1 MKITDDKSF
10 DLEQFCATRASN
22 QLRREQDY
30 AQKARLERQSIAD
43 KKERDAKDQDEG
55 FDEIKERQGLLLATA
70 YEKFKSV
77 AQDFDTTIA
86 EILAIRDG
94 Q

>member
-30 AQKARLERQSIAD
+30 AQKARLARQSIAD
-43 KKERDAKDQDEG
+43 KKERDAKDQEDKKA
-55 FDEIKERQGLLLATA
+55 FYWKAFYIFIHAVSILLVLTA
-70 YEKFKSV
+70 VYKFW
-77 AQDFDTTIA
+77 
-86 EILAIRDG
+86 G
-94 Q
+94 G